1 MAKIIKRGE
10 EARKALES
18 GVNQLADTVK
28 ITLGPK
34 GRNVVLD
41 KKFGTPLIT
50 NDGVSIAKEIEL
62 DDPFENMGA
71 QLVRE
76 VSTKTNDVA
85 GDGTTTATLLAQA
98 MIREGL
104 KNLAAGANPIVMKK
118 GMAKA
123 VDAAVAAIHQQSQK
137 VNGTDDIA
145 RVGTVSSGDAFIGKL
160 IAEAMEKVSA
170 DGVITIEESKTAE
183 TYSEVVEGMMFDRGY
198 ITPYMVTDTD
208 KMEALIDDAYILI
221 TDKKISVIS
230 DILPLLEQLV
240 QAGKKLFII
249 AEDVEGEALSTLIV
263 NRLRGTLNVV
273 CVKAPGFGDRRK
285 EMLQDIAI
293 LTGGQV
299 ISEELGLTLKDATV
313 DMLGRARQVKVTKE
327 NTIIVDGMGDKQAI
341 ADRVAQIRAQIGNTT
356 SEYDREKLQ
365 ERLAKMAG
373 GVAVIKVGAATETEM
388 KEKKLRIE
396 DALNATKAAVE
407 EGIVAGG
414 GTIFVNIIP
423 AVTALL
429 ANVEGDEKTG
439 VQIVAKALEEPIR
452 QIAANAGL
460 DGSVILEKVRTSGKN
475 GYGFDAYK
483 EEYCDMIASG
493 IVDPAK
499 VTRSALENAAS
510 VSGPND
516 DGSRTAL
523 ISPDWTTGTN
533 EAGLTI
539 HSVDP
544 KTGIFARKSYEYQLL
559 ADGATVASGE
569 FTPKN
574 NLGDI
579 MPNAGMDS
587 WSTKSMKKIIGSTN
601 VPYPNAVKYED
612 ATGTDK
618 FWDSGNNGYMTSS
631 GTDKLCTQATYPG
644 MVGDYCA
651 QLAAK
656 YAVIAFAAGNLYTG
670 DFVMDGTVGY
680 AQFGQPYTY
689 SARPAA
695 LKLKYAAEIGEINRV
710 KNDPPVSTGIDK
722 GRIFVCIVEWSDRH
736 AVQSGTSVDKTTF
749 WDPETVS
756 SLNEGK
762 IIGYGSAYITESHT
776 GSMKDLELPI
786 VYYEK
791 TDTPPTGNY
800 TLVISTATS
809 YLGDYLT
816 GCDANKLWVDDFEWV
831 Y

>member
-183 TYSEVVEGMMFDRGY
+183 TYTEVVEGMMFDRGY

-341 ADRVAQIRAQIGNTT
+341 ADRVAQIRAQINNTT

-414 GTIFVNIIP
+414 GTIFVNVIP

-429 ANVEGDEKTG
+429 ADAEGDEKTG

-475 GYGFDAYK
+475 GFGFDAYK

-510 VSGPND
+510 VSGMV
-516 DGSRTAL
+516 L
-523 ISPDWTTGTN
+523 TT
-533 EAGLTI
+533 ESL
-539 HSVDP
+539 
-544 KTGIFARKSYEYQLL
+544 
-559 ADGATVASGE
+559 VANK
-569 FTPKN
+569 P
-574 NLGDI
+574 
-579 MPNAGMDS
+579 
-587 WSTKSMKKIIGSTN
+587 
-601 VPYPNAVKYED
+601 
-612 ATGTDK
+612 
-618 FWDSGNNGYMTSS
+618 
-631 GTDKLCTQATYPG
+631 Q
-644 MVGDYCA
+644 
-651 QLAAK
+651 
-656 YAVIAFAAGNLYTG
+656 
-670 DFVMDGTVGY
+670 
-680 AQFGQPYTY
+680 
-689 SARPAA
+689 PAA
-695 LKLKYAAEIGEINRV
+695 PAAPAPDMG
-710 KNDPPVSTGIDK
+710 GM
-722 GRIFVCIVEWSDRH
+722 G
-736 AVQSGTSVDKTTF
+736 GM
-749 WDPETVS
+749 
-756 SLNEGK
+756 
-762 IIGYGSAYITESHT
+762 Y
-776 GSMKDLELPI
+776 
-786 VYYEK
+786 
-791 TDTPPTGNY
+791 
-800 TLVISTATS
+800 
-809 YLGDYLT
+809 
-816 GCDANKLWVDDFEWV
+816 
-831 Y
+831 